1 VPLVKIVVEYD
12 GTDFCGFQKQPS
24 VRTVQGE
31 LEHSLRRVFQAQS
44 VHTDGSGRT
53 DAGVHAKGQVV
64 SFEAPHGFPVDRIV
78 PAVNGY
84 LPPDVKLMSAEHV
97 PEGFHARY
105 SARARTYTYVIMNRE
120 LPSALLARYVWHV
133 RGHLNVQ
140 TICLAADEMTG
151 FRDFAS
157 FGMPSVEGAST
168 VREVFSLKIRRR
180 GNKVFF
186 FIRGTAFLRSMV
198 RAMVGTLVEA
208 GLGRRGPEDVA
219 AIVNAKDR
227 QAVRMVAPPQGL
239 YLTSV
244 EY

>member
-1 VPLVKIVVEYD
+1 
-12 GTDFCGFQKQPS
+12 
-24 VRTVQGE
+24 
-31 LEHSLRRVFQAQS
+31 
-44 VHTDGSGRT
+44 
-53 DAGVHAKGQVV
+53 
-64 SFEAPHGFPVDRIV
+64 
-78 PAVNGY
+78 
-84 LPPDVKLMSAEHV
+84 M
-97 PEGFHARY
+97 
-105 SARARTYTYVIMNRE
+105 
-120 LPSALLARYVWHV
+120 
-133 RGHLNVQ
+133 
-140 TICLAADEMTG
+140 CLAAGEMTG

-157 FGMPSVEGAST
+157 FGVPSVEGAST

-186 FIRGTAFLRSMV
+186 FVRGTAFLRGMV

-219 AIVNAKDR
+219 AVVNAKDR